1 MNPYSRPWP
10 VLLFVPVLTVMCRE
24 CRLCA
29 DGLEVCFV
37 SGCSQGCVS
46 NEVTRLCR
54 DSPVTC
60 LLCSVE
66 ILCQS
71 GMVEPGAMKRL
82 KYGTPWEQLKANCEL
97 AALKDA
103 EGCSHLVQILAVF
116 DYWCPTDQQRYL
128 YIATK

>member
-1 MNPYSRPWP
+1 M
-10 VLLFVPVLTVMCRE
+10 
-24 CRLCA
+24 
-29 DGLEVCFV
+29 
-37 SGCSQGCVS
+37 
-46 NEVTRLCR
+46 TRLCR

-71 GMVEPGAMKRL
+71 GIVEPGAMKRL

-103 EGCSHLVQILAVF
+103 EGCSHLVQILAVS

-128 YIATK
+128 YIATKYALARHPSYVAAPAYSQPCLLLEMDLPSHAMPLSLIDDQAIFAQ